1 MVTENQALQNPRHEI
16 EQAIGAGDLPALL
29 RMSGLL
35 HGHFCP
41 FLAFGVKASVRAVKE
56 LGVKSTGMEEVI
68 AIIETNNCFSD
79 GVQFITGCTFGN
91 NALIYRDYGKTAFTL
106 AKRNGDALR
115 VSVKVDSRFLQ
126 KHEPK
131 AAELFQKVVVEH
143 VGTEADQ
150 RSLGELWR
158 QASFRMLDIPD
169 YELFDVT
176 PVAID
181 VPAYSRIFASVKC
194 ELCGE
199 SVMEPRA
206 RIRDG
211 KSVCIP
217 CSGQEYY
224 QLAGNGMSVTR
235 NAGSAEEKRA
245 D

>member
-1 MVTENQALQNPRHEI
+1 MITENQALQNPRHEI

-29 RMSGLL
+29 RMSALL

-41 FLAFGVKASVRAVKE
+41 FLAIGVKASVRAVKDM
-56 LGVKSTGMEEVI
+56 GVRSTGMEEVI
-68 AIIETNNCFSD
+68 VVLETNNCFSD

-106 AKRNGDALR
+106 AKRNGTALR

-126 KHEPK
+126 KHEPE
-131 AAELFQKVVVEH
+131 AAGLFQRVVVERT
-143 VGTEADQ
+143 GTEADQ

-158 QASFRMLDIPD
+158 RASFRMLDIPD
-169 YELFDVT
+169 DELFDVT
-176 PVAID
+176 RLAID

-194 ELCGE
+194 ALCGE
-199 SVMEPRA
+199 SVMEPRT
-206 RIRDG
+206 RIADG

-224 QLAGNGMSVTR
+224 QLAGNGMSVTTD
-235 NAGSAEEKRA
+235 GGPSKEKHMS
-245 D
+245 

>member
-1 MVTENQALQNPRHEI
+1 MENQALQNPRHEI
-16 EQAIGAGDLPALL
+16 EQAIGAGDLPRLL

-41 FLAFGVKASVRAVKE
+41 FLAFGVKASVRVVKE
-56 LGVKSTGMEEVI
+56 LGVRSTGMEEVI

-79 GVQFITGCTFGN
+79 GVQFITGCSFGN

-106 AKRNGDALR
+106 AKRNGEALR

-126 KHEPK
+126 RHEPK
-131 AAELFQKVVVEH
+131 ASELFQKVVVECAS
-143 VGTEADQ
+143 TEADH

-158 QASFRMLDIPD
+158 QAAFRMLDIPD
-169 YELFDVT
+169 DELFDINHVN
-176 PVAID
+176 ID

-194 ELCGE
+194 SLCGE
-199 SVMEPRA
+199 SVMEHRA
-206 RIRDG
+206 RIMDG

-224 QLAGNGMSVTR
+224 ELGGNGMSVIKKV
-235 NAGSAEEKRA
+235 GSTEEKSA